1 MKQQHSILYFISSFF
16 LILTTT
22 TFAQNILS
30 LEDSLVFLLA
40 AEMPI
45 AEFYSTQNQLE
56 KVYQFFD
63 KTANLN
69 PLDRKFACTK
79 AAIHLKKGEFNKAFN
94 LIDAYP
100 SYLKDDINAFHLN
113 YFTALV
119 TLAQG
124 NKNDAFK
131 RLKAIHAQS
140 KYKKDA
146 EKLLAHFFKPEKE
159 K

>member
-1 MKQQHSILYFISSFF
+1 MKQQYSIFYFISSFF

-22 TFAQNILS
+22 TFAQNIVTPQ
-30 LEDSLVFLLA
+30 DSLLFMQA
-40 AEMPI
+40 AE
-45 AEFYSTQNQLE
+45 FE
-56 KVYQFFD
+56 KVYQVFD
-63 KTANLN
+63 QTKKLNL
-69 PLDRKFACTK
+69 LDRKSTCVK
-79 AAIHLKKGEFNKAFN
+79 AAIYLKQGAFNKAFD
-94 LIDAYP
+94 LINAYP

-140 KYKKDA
+140 KYKEKA
-146 EKLLAHFFKPEKE
+146 ERLLSHFFKFEEEKND
-159 K
+159 